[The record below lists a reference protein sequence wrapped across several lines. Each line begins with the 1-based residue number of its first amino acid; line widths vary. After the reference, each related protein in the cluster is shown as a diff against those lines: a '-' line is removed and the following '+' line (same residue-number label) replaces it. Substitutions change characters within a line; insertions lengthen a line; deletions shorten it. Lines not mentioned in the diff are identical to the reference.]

1 LRDTEPGKLKEVLLE
16 KMTSI
21 GAWNIKRISR
31 LSAAELKGLYCRY
44 MRQNRWIGYERCM
57 AILRTGYERTHGTTR
72 HVDRLAEVTAELC
85 DPVDDPV
92 VMAQKQLA
100 IRNAQAAVFEKAVEP
115 ITSLPGFSSLSEVR
129 TMLLEESDVVGFAW
143 NMASA
148 PVSKALDLLRSGESA
163 VERTLGDIASCVWQL
178 VPGKVR
184 VTAVSRLVPAHLQ
197 PDTMR
202 AARGLDST
210 LYRLEN
216 ESGLP
221 IGRPRELFG
230 IPPDATEYYVSGKSK
245 SGGDCSYRVEK
256 VTVGPWYAKQTV
268 FVCPELVSY
277 LRIFAGA
284 DERTTALLRMLKGR
298 AIVWAKEREVSFTD
312 LEPFFLPS
320 ITTAMVLRETN
331 AYWPMLT
338 DKARR
343 TLEMCGDIAAG
354 RQPRIALWRWWD
366 VVSFAHGMKA
376 ALLELWYD
384 LALPRPALPVKAFR
398 ESFL

>member
-1 LRDTEPGKLKEVLLE
+1 
-16 KMTSI
+16 
-21 GAWNIKRISR
+21 
-31 LSAAELKGLYCRY
+31 
-44 MRQNRWIGYERCM
+44 
-57 AILRTGYERTHGTTR
+57 
-72 HVDRLAEVTAELC
+72 
-85 DPVDDPV
+85 
-92 VMAQKQLA
+92 
-100 IRNAQAAVFEKAVEP
+100 
-115 ITSLPGFSSLSEVR
+115 
-129 TMLLEESDVVGFAW
+129 
-143 NMASA
+143 
-148 PVSKALDLLRSGESA
+148 
-163 VERTLGDIASCVWQL
+163 
-178 VPGKVR
+178 
-184 VTAVSRLVPAHLQ
+184 
-197 PDTMR
+197 
-202 AARGLDST
+202 
-210 LYRLEN
+210 LEN